1 MKDNKRRDILIS
13 SRCFLA
19 SGQDLLKLLFSVAGE
34 WMTDKI
40 VMVFA
45 IAGVNCVKV
54 KRLVRV
60 MDYGPKDLQFF
71 M

>member
-1 MKDNKRRDILIS
+1 
-13 SRCFLA
+13 
-19 SGQDLLKLLFSVAGE
+19 
-34 WMTDKI
+34 MTDKI

-60 MDYGPKDLQFF
+60 MDYGPKDLTIFLCRRGGKLTGF
-71 M
+71 NG